1 MKMCQE
7 TLVEGIANPKT
18 SQESLE
24 QELFE
29 RIRSSLRKMTQDGR
43 LPNLKTTNW
52 KMTTPSPR
60 KTTPTRKM
68 TGKMTKLG
76 KNSPL
81 LPSVA
86 RKLGMT
92 VPRARA
98 KNTAEQLQHSA
109 QTEAPKFSS
118 KPVLISSSA
127 VTKPPDRTPVHR
139 AGPPM
144 GGEEGTADRAPGG
157 RLANRSRGM
166 LAELPIN
173 SKD

>member
-1 MKMCQE
+1 
-7 TLVEGIANPKT
+7 
-18 SQESLE
+18 
-24 QELFE
+24 
-29 RIRSSLRKMTQDGR
+29 
-43 LPNLKTTNW
+43 
-52 KMTTPSPR
+52 
-60 KTTPTRKM
+60 M

-81 LPSVA
+81 VPSVA

-92 VPRARA
+92 VVPRA
-98 KNTAEQLQHSA
+98 KHTAEQLQRTHLHSA

-144 GGEEGTADRAPGG
+144 GGEERKADRAPGG
-157 RLANRSRGM
+157 CLANRSRGM